1 MVGAV
6 ANVAIGAGIK
16 LGVNV
21 VNQFLA
27 QKREERQML
36 HARDAQQLQAHQQF
50 VSEQAKDPFVK
61 ATRRMLFF
69 MLTGTYCFLLIY
81 YALRPDIEYQ
91 VLVPRSGGEGSI
103 LAWILGSSP
112 KVNVEPI
119 TLSGGLL
126 LWQFQ
131 HVIQLIIGFYCVPS
145 KAR

>member
-6 ANVAIGAGIK
+6 TNVAIGAGIK
-16 LGVNV
+16 LGCNV

-27 QKREERQML
+27 AKREERQML
-36 HARDAQQLQAHQQF
+36 HARDAQQLKAHQQF

-81 YALRPDIEYQ
+81 YAMRPDIEYQ

-103 LAWILGSSP
+103 LSWL
-112 KVNVEPI
+112 
-119 TLSGGLL
+119 
-126 LWQFQ
+126 
-131 HVIQLIIGFYCVPS
+131 
-145 KAR
+145 

>member
-1 MVGAV
+1 MGAV
-6 ANVAIGAGIK
+6 TNVAIGAGIK

-27 QKREERQML
+27 AKREERQML
-36 HARDAQQLQAHQQF
+36 HAKDAQQLKAHQDF
-50 VSEQAKDPFVK
+50 VNQQAKDPFVK
-61 ATRRMLFF
+61 VTRRLLFI
-69 MLTGTYCFLLIY
+69 MLTGTYCFLLVY

-91 VLVPRSGGEGSI
+91 VLVPLANGESSI
-103 LAWILGSSP
+103 ISWLLGSRARP
-112 KVNVEPI
+112 DMEPI